1 MRSRDAEV
9 NGGQRA
15 LPAQGQIDQL
25 GLSGFYNVL
34 KSKISGINGTM
45 FIFAG
50 IRQNVSNIKSYESVD
65 ICWAEEAQ
73 NVNKSSWE
81 VLIPTIL
88 RFRYPSTP
96 SWKRTT
102 LPAICD
108 SAPPPTATVIKIG
121 WRDNP
126 YFPTEGSH
134 TEISGARCRGR
145 GFVRKKY
152 RGARVGRAVRL
163 EIAATLP
170 CAHRAAEFTVAASS
184 G

>member
-1 MRSRDAEV
+1 MAGVVARSP
-9 NGGQRA
+9 GGIARA
-15 LPAQGQIDQL
+15 LLIEGTRRPLRVLCARETQKSVADSVHYLLKGQIDQL

-34 KSKISGINGTM
+34 KSEISAINGTM

-108 SAPPPTATVIKIG
+108 SAPTDCNG
-121 WRDNP
+121 NQD
-126 YFPTEGSH
+126 
-134 TEISGARCRGR
+134 
-145 GFVRKKY
+145 
-152 RGARVGRAVRL
+152 RL
-163 EIAATLP
+163 A
-170 CAHRAAEFTVAASS
+170 
-184 G
+184 